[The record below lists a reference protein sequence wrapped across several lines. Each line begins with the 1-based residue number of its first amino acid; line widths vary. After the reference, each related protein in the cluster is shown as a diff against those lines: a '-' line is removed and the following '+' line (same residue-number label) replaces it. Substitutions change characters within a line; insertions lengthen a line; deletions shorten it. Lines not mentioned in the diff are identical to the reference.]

1 MGVFTLNLIIDSAN
15 LIPAFLIADNLNIII
30 IMIGETITVMV
41 VSGES
46 RKTCKKYKWWKR
58 GVRSIMT
65 IS

>member
-1 MGVFTLNLIIDSAN
+1 MGIFTLNLIIYSAH
-15 LIPAFLIADNLNIII
+15 LIPALLIADTLNIII